1 MQDQYVEMNIK
12 DITGDTTYRY
22 RANLDIGELADSIK
36 RDGQLIPIV
45 VRRQGDKY
53 QLISGFRRIAAMTKL
68 GRKRV
73 QAKVIDVASDAQAR
87 RISLLEN
94 LERNSLSAWDLAA
107 TAAKFRKQGMKNAE
121 IAEAFRA
128 STRTIQRYLFVAKA
142 PDDYRAALQRDDIT
156 IQQAYEGL
164 KKGVPCSEL
173 LQHGRSVRYLRRLST
188 SSRAGARKDTIKIQR
203 KTGGEILIQIRYK
216 PNQTNLNRIFENVR
230 DRLKLLKL

>member
-1 MQDQYVEMNIK
+1 MQDQYLEMNIK

-22 RANLDIGELADSIK
+22 RANLDIDKLAGSIK

-45 VRRQGDKY
+45 VRPQGDSY
-53 QLISGFRRIAAMTKL
+53 QLISGFRRIAALTKL
-68 GRKRV
+68 GRKKV
-73 QAKVIDVASDAQAR
+73 QAKVIDGLSDAQAR

-94 LERNSLSAWDLAA
+94 LERNSLSAWDMAA
-107 TAAKFRKQGMKNAE
+107 TAAQFRKQGMKNAD

-142 PDDYRAALQRDDIT
+142 PDDYRAALQRDDVT

-164 KKGVPCSEL
+164 KNGVPCSEL

-188 SSRAGARKDTIKIQR
+188 SSRTGAKKDNIKIQR

-216 PNQTNLNRIFENVR
+216 PNQTDLNRIFENIKE
-230 DRLKLLKL
+230 RLKIRKK